1 MMRGTLAYDGPR
13 IDAHLHLW
21 ERAVS
26 DYGWLSPGD
35 ALFADF
41 PAATAAVELAD
52 SGIAQAVLVQAD
64 DTERDTQFLLDV
76 AERNDWVAGV
86 VGWVPLADPV
96 VAAARLDGFAVD
108 GALRGIREMIH
119 VSAGRDYLARSDV
132 QKSLT
137 AIADRDLAFDIPDA
151 WPNHLHAVPALA
163 DALPDLTIVLDHL
176 GKPPSLPEEFA
187 VWRGLLVECAAR
199 PNVVAKFS
207 GLSDYSRTV
216 GGDSMRTLLDGAL
229 NAFGSERICWGSDWP
244 ISTKFDDYAEIWSGA
259 ATLIAELS
267 ASEQRDILFDTAA
280 RTYGLDSRD
289 EL

>member
-1 MMRGTLAYDGPR
+1 
-13 IDAHLHLW
+13 
-21 ERAVS
+21 
-26 DYGWLSPGD
+26 
-35 ALFADF
+35 
-41 PAATAAVELAD
+41 
-52 SGIAQAVLVQAD
+52 
-64 DTERDTQFLLDV
+64 
-76 AERNDWVAGV
+76 
-86 VGWVPLADPV
+86 
-96 VAAARLDGFAVD
+96 
-108 GALRGIREMIH
+108 MIH

-137 AIADRDLAFDIPDA
+137 AIAARDLAFDIPDA

-176 GKPPSLPEEFA
+176 GKPPSSPEEFA

-229 NAFGSERICWGSDWP
+229 DAFGSERICWGSDWP
-244 ISTKFDDYAEIWSGA
+244 ISTKFDDYGEIWSGA
-259 ATLIAELS
+259 AALIAELS
-267 ASEQRDILFDTAA
+267 ASEQRDILFGTAA
-280 RTYGLDSRD
+280 RTYRLDSRD